1 MFDHLDRKESTN
13 NASSL
18 ESKSGN
24 TVFSPLS
31 PFSINNSNKTE
42 YSLPDWIL
50 LEEQYIERQV
60 PKIYNFDWLQDKDI
74 THNNSPTIEGTANTS
89 DYPEALLS
97 AHKRQQD
104 NADSTKAQQE
114 NNNPNTV
121 NDIPANHESDSDY
134 ATNVKDAFVEVGTST
149 EILTKARK
157 MSRDGN
163 LDESIGN
170 YMSLVKSAKKLKQVV
185 DDLEKLVANP
195 HLKETP
201 AMLQTLADAYTKTGE
216 FAKALPLYRKAL
228 GR

>member
-13 NASSL
+13 NTSSP
-18 ESKSGN
+18 ENKSEN

-31 PFSINNSNKTE
+31 PFSTKNSNETE

-50 LEEQYIERQV
+50 LEEQHTERQV
-60 PKIYNFDWLQDKDI
+60 PNIYNFDWLQDKDTI
-74 THNNSPTIEGTANTS
+74 HNNSPVIEGTVKTS

-104 NADSTKAQQE
+104 SADSTKAQQE
-114 NNNPNTV
+114 NNHLNAV
-121 NDIPANHESDSDY
+121 NNIPTNDGGDAGY
-134 ATNVKDAFVEVGTST
+134 ATTVKDVFVEVGTST
-149 EILTKARK
+149 EILTKARN
-157 MSRDGN
+157 MSRNGN

-170 YMSLVKSAKKLKQVV
+170 YMSLVKSAKKLTQVV
-185 DDLEKLVANP
+185 DDLEKLIANP

>member
-13 NASSL
+13 NTSSP

-31 PFSINNSNKTE
+31 PFSTKNSNKTE

-50 LEEQYIERQV
+50 LEEQHTERQV
-60 PKIYNFDWLQDKDI
+60 PNIYNFDWLQDKDTI
-74 THNNSPTIEGTANTS
+74 HNNSPVIEGTVKTE

-114 NNNPNTV
+114 NNHHNAV
-121 NDIPANHESDSDY
+121 NNIPTNDGDDSGY
-134 ATNVKDAFVEVGTST
+134 ATTVKDVFVEVGTST
-149 EILTKARK
+149 EILTKARS
-157 MSRDGN
+157 MSRNGN

-185 DDLEKLVANP
+185 DDLEKLIANP